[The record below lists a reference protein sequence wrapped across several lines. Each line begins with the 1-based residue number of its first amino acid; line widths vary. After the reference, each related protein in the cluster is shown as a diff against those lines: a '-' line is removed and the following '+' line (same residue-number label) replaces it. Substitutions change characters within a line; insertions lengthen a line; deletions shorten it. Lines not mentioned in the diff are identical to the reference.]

1 MAALSRMAGG
11 MHRKVSIGPQDTV
24 IFSSH
29 PIPGNEKAVSKV
41 INELYAKGADVIFQD
56 AHVSGHACRE
66 EIKLLYTLVRP
77 KYAIPVHGEY
87 RHLKAQ
93 AALVKELGYSSENI
107 FILSSGDVLELDE
120 ESAQVVG
127 KVPAGSVYVDGLGVG
142 DVGNIVIRDRQH
154 LAEDGIL
161 IVVMALESVS
171 NQLVSGPDI
180 VSRGFVYVRESD
192 ELLDEARSLVMDL
205 MDRFQERNISD
216 WGKIKTTIRD
226 TLSDY
231 LWKKTKRRPMILP
244 IIMEV

>member
-1 MAALSRMAGG
+1 M
-11 MHRKVSIGPQDTV
+11 
-24 IFSSH
+24 
-29 PIPGNEKAVSKV
+29 
-41 INELYAKGADVIFQD
+41 
-56 AHVSGHACRE
+56 
-66 EIKLLYTLVRP
+66 
-77 KYAIPVHGEY
+77 
-87 RHLKAQ
+87 
-93 AALVKELGYSSENI
+93 
-107 FILSSGDVLELDE
+107 ELDE